1 VKKRP
6 RRYLTKAQLVELL
19 DDQASGDLADV
30 FGPSR
35 RRRLNAAALADLPD
49 TARLPTRMV
58 AVIIDGEGA
67 RYVKVRALMPGAD
80 SVLLYMT
87 CEAYLGLPEF

>member
-1 VKKRP
+1 VGRP
-6 RRYLTKAQLVELL
+6 
-19 DDQASGDLADV
+19 GGADRTNCGPSD

-67 RYVKVRALMPGAD
+67 QYVKVRALMPGAD